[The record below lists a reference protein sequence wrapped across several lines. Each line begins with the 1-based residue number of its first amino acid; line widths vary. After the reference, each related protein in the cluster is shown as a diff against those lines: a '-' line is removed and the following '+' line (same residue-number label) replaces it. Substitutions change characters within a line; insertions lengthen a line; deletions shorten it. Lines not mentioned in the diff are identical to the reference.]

1 MSTST
6 SSQISTRHLHI
17 SITDTPVPRKVQ
29 LADAFILGGI
39 HTARCKSQ
47 LNAIH
52 GVQKEVHAQKRAGD
66 GSSPARVHSSY
77 CVEPTSVTF
86 FRPFDLAVRARSR
99 DELDPAEV
107 PAPARLH
114 VDELSRA
121 TPTSSTQTGLPRKNS
136 PRPPFQT
143 ILVVAASGRCF
154 ERGHEERI
162 ALLGKLVR
170 IALLGKL

>member
-47 LNAIH
+47 LKAIH

-86 FRPFDLAVRARSR
+86 FRPSDLAVRARSR
-99 DELDPAEV
+99 ELNSTRLKSRLQPGFMLMSYR
-107 PAPARLH
+107 ARPQHHRLRQ
-114 VDELSRA
+114 DCPEQPE
-121 TPTSSTQTGLPRKNS
+121 TTIPNNPR
-136 PRPPFQT
+136 
-143 ILVVAASGRCF
+143 SGRLWT
-154 ERGHEERI
+154 
-162 ALLGKLVR
+162 LL
-170 IALLGKL
+170 

>member
-1 MSTST
+1 M
-6 SSQISTRHLHI
+6 
-17 SITDTPVPRKVQ
+17 
-29 LADAFILGGI
+29 
-39 HTARCKSQ
+39 HTA
-47 LNAIH
+47 H
-52 GVQKEVHAQKRAGD
+52 
-66 GSSPARVHSSY
+66 GSSALVLLRGTNVGNFL
-77 CVEPTSVTF
+77 PT
-86 FRPFDLAVRARSR
+86 FRPGGARAISR
-99 DELDPAEV
+99 VELDPAEV

-136 PRPPFQT
+136 PRPLFQT